1 MKTATIPS
9 IRVEPELREQ
19 VEGGLVVGESLSQFV
34 ENSVRDSVMRRRTQ
48 SEFVARGMAS
58 LAKARATGVYIDAGL
73 ALGKLDAM
81 LAEAKAKMA
90 RKKAAKA

>member
-19 VEGGLVVGESLSQFV
+19 VECVLVEGETLSQFV
-34 ENSVRDSVMRRRTQ
+34 ENSVRESVQRRRTQ
-48 SEFVARGMAS
+48 SEFVARGLAS
-58 LAKARATGVYIDAGL
+58 LTRAKTTGVYVDMGA

-81 LAEAKAKMA
+81 LAKAKAKA
-90 RKKAAKA
+90 AGKKAAKA

>member
-19 VEGGLVVGESLSQFV
+19 VENVLVEGETLSQFV
-34 ENSVRDSVMRRRTQ
+34 ENSVRESVQRRRTQ
-48 SEFVARGMAS
+48 SEFVARGLAS
-58 LAKARATGVYIDAGL
+58 LANAKATGIYVDVGVT
-73 ALGKLDAM
+73 LGKLDAM
-81 LAEAKAKMA
+81 LATAKAKAA

>member
-9 IRVEPELREQ
+9 VRVEPELRRQ
-19 VEGGLVVGESLSQFV
+19 VENVLVEGETLSQFV
-34 ENSVRDSVMRRRTQ
+34 ENSVRESVQRRRTQ

-58 LAKARATGVYIDAGL
+58 LARAKATGVYVDANV

-81 LAEAKAKMA
+81 LAAAKIKAAK
-90 RKKAAKA
+90 KKAAKR